1 MRRRFRFAPLIDHL
15 IGGRQHRFRD
25 GKADQ
30 TPFGVR
36 ANAATRARFH
46 RRRRVACLSVRSCGC
61 TAVKIRLPL
70 PHDAGVRPDEQDRAI
85 D

>member
-30 TPFGVR
+30 TAIRSARECRDSALDSTASPSR
-36 ANAATRARFH
+36 APERALMRMHALYRERYSDFMAKH
-46 RRRRVACLSVRSCGC
+46 F
-61 TAVKIRLPL
+61 
-70 PHDAGVRPDEQDRAI
+70 Q
-85 D
+85 

>member
-36 ANAATRARFH
+36 ANAATARSISPASPSRVPERAL
-46 RRRRVACLSVRSCGC
+46 RRMHALYRERYSDFMA
-61 TAVKIRLPL
+61 K
-70 PHDAGVRPDEQDRAI
+70 HFQ
-85 D
+85 